1 MNEAEKDNQEFDDKI
16 VIDKS
21 SCYFCKSDLNDDNKS
36 LFRLSYKTDA
46 KTGVSCL
53 CLLCREVWERLQC
66 ESNSPETELK
76 IRKQLLF
83 EGWTWEML
91 KAKEEREFET
101 IQ

>member
-21 SCYFCKSDLNDDNKS
+21 SCYFCKSDLNDDNTS
-36 LFRLSYKTDA
+36 LFRLSYKTDT

-66 ESNSPETELK
+66 MEKPDT
-76 IRKQLLF
+76 
-83 EGWTWEML
+83 
-91 KAKEEREFET
+91 
-101 IQ
+101 

>member
-1 MNEAEKDNQEFDDKI
+1 MNEAEKDNALFDDKI

-21 SCYFCKSDLNDDNKS
+21 SCYFCKSDLNDDNTS
-36 LFRLSYKTDA
+36 LFRLSYKTDT

-66 ESNSPETELK
+66 EIKSPETELK
-76 IRKQLLF
+76 IRKQLLS
-83 EGWTWEML
+83 EGWTWETL